1 MGWASFAMY
10 KEINIKDNGKMIY
23 MQVLAN
29 FIQLLANIKED
40 FMKEKNMVLENKLSK
55 METVMKVL
63 IIKIVIM
70 ELENINGKMD
80 QSIMETFEK
89 MK

>member
-10 KEINIKDNGKMIY
+10 KEINIKDNGKTIY
-23 MQVLAN
+23 MQVLEN
-29 FIQLLANIKED
+29 FILLLANIKEGS
-40 FMKEKNMVLENKLSK
+40 MKEKSMVLENKLSK
-55 METVMKVL
+55 TETVMKVL

-70 ELENINGKMD
+70 ELENTNGRMD

-89 MK
+89 IK